1 MFHIFTYMLC
11 TELGQGC
18 LHPAGNCRQLLQA
31 TGTAGQAPAS
41 SPLVAPG
48 SRGCSG
54 HMGPGSDQ
62 AEAPLEHL
70 HPGVEAGRP
79 KPDPCHTGGGGGSA
93 CIDNNSS
100 RSAQRSPVVLLC
112 LILKKPSGSRDP
124 GGCCPI
130 LQGTWQARHW
140 ERSWTWAQI
149 NTPGTR

>member
-1 MFHIFTYMLC
+1 MFHIFACVLC

-31 TGTAGQAPAS
+31 AGTVRQAPAS
-41 SPLVAPG
+41 LPLVAPG
-48 SRGCSG
+48 SRGCSR
-54 HMGPGSDQ
+54 HTAPGSDQ
-62 AEAPLEHL
+62 AEESLEHL
-70 HPGVEAGRP
+70 HPGMEVWRP

-100 RSAQRSPVVLLC
+100 RSAQGSPVVLLC
-112 LILKKPSGSRDP
+112 LILKKASRSQDP

-130 LQGTWQARHW
+130 LQGTGQARHW
-140 ERSWTWAQI
+140 EHSRTWAQI